1 MDLNTLKKADLIL
14 EIERLQGE
22 VKKEQG
28 MQILHKKEL
37 EKMQD
42 EVSRIE
48 EYKAVRNEAIQ
59 NEHALKRRVKAL
71 EDDLAQQKEIFQKSM
86 KNKEREHN
94 FLVGRFDSLAAI
106 FDEYIQAFDDQ
117 LLLFKTLSRTNTYAK
132 QILEQKIQNFNNP
145 PQPVV
150 DEGDEKE

>member
-1 MDLNTLKKADLIL
+1 MDLNTLKKAELIL

-22 VKKEQG
+22 VKKAQG
-28 MQILHKKEL
+28 MQNLHKKEM

-42 EVSRIE
+42 EVNRIE
-48 EYKAVRNEAIQ
+48 EYKEVRNEAIK
-59 NEHALKRRVKAL
+59 NEHALKRRVNEL
-71 EDDLAQQKEIFQKSM
+71 EDHIRQEKEIFQKTL
-86 KNKEREHN
+86 KKKDEEHQ
-94 FLVGRFDSLAAI
+94 FLVYRFDTLAAI

-132 QILEQKIQNFNNP
+132 QILEQKIKNFNN